1 MWTSNLTHICLSV
14 GLSWL
19 SLKRT
24 AHPDQTDLTLVV
36 PVLGTGEET
45 PLVVRGVK
53 ESQTEGWW
61 ESGTRV
67 WHSAAQKL
75 YKIITPHFLTI
86 WEKSKVTTGEQRTVR
101 FSKIFLTPFKNNYRL
116 RLLLDHFQYL
126 YYSSESI
133 ATYLIALGTRLVS
146 SLNRELSNS
155 MVMSRGTSSL
165 SWRQVFSWPANFA
178 MSGSML

>member
-75 YKIITPHFLTI
+75 YKIITSHFHTI
-86 WEKSKVTTGEQRTVR
+86 LEKSKLTTGEQRTVR

-133 ATYLIALGTRLVS
+133 ATYLIAFGTRLVS

>member
-1 MWTSNLTHICLSV
+1 MWTSNLTHICWSV

-75 YKIITPHFLTI
+75 YKIITPHFHTI
-86 WEKSKVTTGEQRTVR
+86 LEKSKLTTGEQRTVR
-101 FSKIFLTPFKNNYRL
+101 FSKIFLTPLNNYRL
-116 RLLLDHFQYL
+116 RLLLDHLQYL
-126 YYSSESI
+126 YTVLFFREHRYVLDSI
-133 ATYLIALGTRLVS
+133 RDQAGVELEQGVVKQHGDVS
-146 SLNRELSNS
+146 GNIITLLEAGLQLAS
-155 MVMSRGTSSL
+155 
-165 SWRQVFSWPANFA
+165 
-178 MSGSML
+178 